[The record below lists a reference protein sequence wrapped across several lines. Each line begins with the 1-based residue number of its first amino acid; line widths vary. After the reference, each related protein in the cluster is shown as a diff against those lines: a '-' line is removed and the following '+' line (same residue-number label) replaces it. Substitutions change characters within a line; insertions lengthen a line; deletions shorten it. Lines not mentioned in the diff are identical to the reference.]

1 MNDAS
6 GDTDSLD
13 FDAESCHRFWMQEEV
28 KVFGASLRTIQHVLG
43 YWSWLHKKV
52 NPVHTQFRLVQNNT
66 RLSIDMLYKG
76 IASDTEFDHNFEAV
90 AGKFFLVVQSR
101 YFECWKKMPS

>member
-1 MNDAS
+1 
-6 GDTDSLD
+6 
-13 FDAESCHRFWMQEEV
+13 MQEEV
-28 KVFGASLRTIQHVLG
+28 KVFGASLRTTQHVFG
-43 YWSWLHKKV
+43 SWSWLHNKV
-52 NPVHTQFRLVQNNT
+52 NPVYTHSDLYMQYNK

-76 IASDTEFDHNFEAV
+76 IASDTEFDHNNFEAV

>member
-43 YWSWLHKKV
+43 Y
-52 NPVHTQFRLVQNNT
+52 
-66 RLSIDMLYKG
+66 
-76 IASDTEFDHNFEAV
+76 
-90 AGKFFLVVQSR
+90 
-101 YFECWKKMPS
+101 

>member
-13 FDAESCHRFWMQEEV
+13 FDAESRHRFWMQEEV

-52 NPVHTQFRLVQNNT
+52 NPVHTH
-66 RLSIDMLYKG
+66 SDLYRIIHVCLLICYIK
-76 IASDTEFDHNFEAV
+76 V
-90 AGKFFLVVQSR
+90 
-101 YFECWKKMPS
+101 